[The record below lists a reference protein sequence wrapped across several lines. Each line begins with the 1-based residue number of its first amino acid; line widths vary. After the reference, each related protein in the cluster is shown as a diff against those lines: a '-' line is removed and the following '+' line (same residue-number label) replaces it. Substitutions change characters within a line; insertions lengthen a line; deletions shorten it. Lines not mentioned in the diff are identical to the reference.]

1 MRSVLNG
8 KYTLKQTIHDSC
20 WKWKT
25 DVLQRRESIWPQAA
39 KTQRPKFR
47 PMNFILVSECT
58 SCTHTGSAPCS
69 MCIAPSLQNLHTA
82 LLLADGTEKNP
93 RAQRYC
99 QNGSSLPLLT
109 AKAFWL
115 HQRWASWEEQQD
127 PCVLGTRAQMGREF
141 YRLLRNAHSIFTH
154 IFLALMVKLN
164 IASKKSCSKCFLI
177 LFLFNKWEMFPNSG
191 LKNSIFLKKQVVEES
206 LWLLAATVH
215 AQLKN
220 MPAWQR
226 ASNQAPGRTHSFP
239 EVTKYSKNL

>member
-1 MRSVLNG
+1 MLHAPCALLQAC
-8 KYTLKQTIHDSC
+8 KTCTPHSC
-20 WKWKT
+20 WQMGLRRTHGLRGTAKMAAACPCS
-25 DVLQRRESIWPQAA
+25 LQRP
-39 KTQRPKFR
+39 FD
-47 PMNFILVSECT
+47 CT
-58 SCTHTGSAPCS
+58 KGGHLGRNS
-69 MCIAPSLQNLHTA
+69 
-82 LLLADGTEKNP
+82 K
-93 RAQRYC
+93 
-99 QNGSSLPLLT
+99 
-109 AKAFWL
+109 
-115 HQRWASWEEQQD
+115 D
-127 PCVLGTRAQMGREF
+127 PCVLGTCAQMGREF